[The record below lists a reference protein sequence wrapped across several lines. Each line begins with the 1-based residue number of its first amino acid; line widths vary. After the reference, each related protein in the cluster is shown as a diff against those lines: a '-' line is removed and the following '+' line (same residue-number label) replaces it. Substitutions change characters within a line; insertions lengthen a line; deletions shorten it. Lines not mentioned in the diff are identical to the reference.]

1 MKQHNEDKRQA
12 PSETQRPAPGPTRVL
27 CLGATGPGKHATS
40 KTMALLVEALHRAG
54 PDGIRFTDDR

>member
-1 MKQHNEDKRQA
+1 MKQINESERQA
-12 PSETQRPAPGPTRVL
+12 LPEAQQQVERSTHVL
-27 CLGATGPGKHATS
+27 CLGTTGPGRRATS